1 MALRAGNEKDTD
13 EAADTVGCCSLR
25 VEHISECGGTDTHT
39 HTHTLE
45 CTVYLTTPPCPSP
58 SALHDTLGDEECV
71 VEFDFL
77 GKDSIRY
84 QNKVPVER
92 QVFKNLK
99 LFVKGK
105 QPEDDL
111 FDRLNVRWGVCGV
124 QGVRVGSGTAMCDG
138 VSVVCRGEGGEWH
151 CYVRWGVCGVQ
162 G

>member
-1 MALRAGNEKDTD
+1 M
-13 EAADTVGCCSLR
+13 
-25 VEHISECGGTDTHT
+25 
-39 HTHTLE
+39 
-45 CTVYLTTPPCPSP
+45 
-58 SALHDTLGDEECV
+58 

-111 FDRLNVRWGVCGV
+111 FDRLNVRWSVCGV
-124 QGVRVGSGTAMCDG
+124 QGVRAGSGTAMCDG
-138 VSVVCRGEGGEWH
+138 VSVVCKG
-151 CYVRWGVCGVQ
+151 
-162 G
+162 